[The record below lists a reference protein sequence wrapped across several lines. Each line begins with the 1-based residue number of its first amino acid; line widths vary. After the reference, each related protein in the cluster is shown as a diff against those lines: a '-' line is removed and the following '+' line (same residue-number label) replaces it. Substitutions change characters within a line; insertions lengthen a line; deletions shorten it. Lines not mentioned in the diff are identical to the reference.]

1 MLSRFRR
8 FFISIKLLKSSQKL
22 HVFEDIDSI
31 ENPQGG
37 VTAAPSFFASLGLPV
52 PPSRKS
58 FALSC
63 RVSASSRH
71 ISALFWLLFWMA
83 FSCLAGKVVPGW
95 LGWLLVSSWVAF
107 GAPRPPKSRP
117 GASKIEARGSKIE
130 VGALQNASLK
140 TSCF

>member
-1 MLSRFRR
+1 MPNSHQE
-8 FFISIKLLKSSQKL
+8 KQCQKIAKNL
-22 HVFEDIDSI
+22 VREGFGLDSI

-71 ISALFWLLFWMA
+71 ISALF
-83 FSCLAGKVVPGW
+83 
-95 LGWLLVSSWVAF
+95 
-107 GAPRPPKSRP
+107 
-117 GASKIEARGSKIE
+117 
-130 VGALQNASLK
+130 
-140 TSCF
+140 